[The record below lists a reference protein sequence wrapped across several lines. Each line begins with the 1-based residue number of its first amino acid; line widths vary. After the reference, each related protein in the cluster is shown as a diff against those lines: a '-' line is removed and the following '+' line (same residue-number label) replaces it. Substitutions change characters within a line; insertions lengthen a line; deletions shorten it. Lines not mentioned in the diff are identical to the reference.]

1 MKQQQDLAMSGA
13 ERALYAATLEFA
25 LHVAK
30 MPQAEAEEAAVSKI
44 LKTRSLTKRLNYRY

>member
-1 MKQQQDLAMSGA
+1 MSGA

-30 MPQAEAEEAAVSKI
+30 MPQAEAEEAAVNKI